1 MQQPLCHG
9 SESSA
14 LLQFKQSFLIDEH
27 VSNNPSVY
35 PKVAM
40 WKSHREGEVGSDCCS
55 WDGVECDRETGH
67 VIGFHLARSCLSGSI
82 NSMGKFIFIDISLSQ
97 RMWTACFSG
106 ELSTSIGRLGSL
118 IELDISACN
127 FTRLQSLQL
136 DSNMLQG
143 PLPIPPPST
152 FEYSVFGNKLT
163 GEISSLICN
172 MSSLMLLDLSSN
184 NLSGKIPQDA
194 IDKGLP
200 HNPGF
205 PSKEV
210 FGNVANCFPS
220 SIGPLQVLIL
230 RSNIFHGAIGSWHSN
245 FRFPK
250 LRIVDLS
257 DNKFIGDFP
266 SEYFQNWDAMKGAT
280 MI

>member
-27 VSNNPSVY
+27 
-35 PKVAM
+35 
-40 WKSHREGEVGSDCCS
+40 
-55 WDGVECDRETGH
+55 CDRETGH
-67 VIGFHLARSCLSGSI
+67 VIGLHLASSCLSGSI
-82 NSMGKFIFIDISLSQ
+82 NSSSTLFS
-97 RMWTACFSG
+97 FSG
-106 ELSTSIGRLGSL
+106 ELSASIGRLGSL

-136 DSNMLQG
+136 DCNMLQG

-152 FEYSVFGNKLT
+152 FEYSVSGNKLA
-163 GEISSLICN
+163 GEISPLICY
-172 MSSLMLLDLSSN
+172 L
-184 NLSGKIPQDA
+184 IYA

-200 HNPGF
+200 HNLGF
-205 PSKEV
+205 SSKEV

-220 SIGPLQVLIL
+220 ALPQLQVLIL
-230 RSNIFHGAIGSWHSN
+230 RSNRFHGAIGSWHSN

-266 SEYFQNWDAMKGAT
+266 SEYFQNWDAMKGVT